1 MRVNLLGF
9 GLIQM
14 LGEEGVGSTVCQC
27 GRPGMKP
34 SEYQQRLRISR
45 ARELPEFSRD
55 SADWYDAE
63 SILESHTHR
72 DPPLNCVAE
81 PSVSDT
87 IADCRASGQGFA
99 ALRDFD
105 LANVRFGVKRT
116 CTVVWRRSLRS
127 LMTV

>member
-1 MRVNLLGF
+1 
-9 GLIQM
+9 M

-45 ARELPEFSRD
+45 ARGLLEFSRD

-81 PSVSDT
+81 PSVSDSL
-87 IADCRASGQGFA
+87 ADCRASGQGIA
-99 ALRDFD
+99 ALRDFSPGF
-105 LANVRFGVKRT
+105 VRFGSILLQKSF
-116 CTVVWRRSLRS
+116 CTGDHNSSGL
-127 LMTV
+127 

>member
-1 MRVNLLGF
+1 
-9 GLIQM
+9 M

-45 ARELPEFSRD
+45 ARELLEFSRD

-81 PSVSDT
+81 PSVSDS

-105 LANVRFGVKRT
+105 LANVLFGSIVLQKSF
-116 CTVVWRRSLRS
+116 CTGIQKF
-127 LMTV
+127 

>member
-1 MRVNLLGF
+1 
-9 GLIQM
+9 M

-27 GRPGMKP
+27 GRPDMKP

-45 ARELPEFSRD
+45 ARGLLEFSRD

-81 PSVSDT
+81 PSVSDS
-87 IADCRASGQGFA
+87 IAACRASGQGFA
-99 ALRDFD
+99 ALQQKVALFVTSSARVMS
-105 LANVRFGVKRT
+105 VRGTSRPSVLQ
-116 CTVVWRRSLRS
+116 VLR
-127 LMTV
+127 LVRA

>member
-1 MRVNLLGF
+1 
-9 GLIQM
+9 M

-45 ARELPEFSRD
+45 ARELLELSRD
-55 SADWYDAE
+55 STDWYDAE

-81 PSVSDT
+81 PGVSDS
-87 IADCRASGQGFA
+87 IADWISTLLTS
-99 ALRDFD
+99 AL
-105 LANVRFGVKRT
+105 GHKQTKRPAWT
-116 CTVVWRRSLRS
+116 LSALPPKADI
-127 LMTV
+127 

>member
-1 MRVNLLGF
+1 
-9 GLIQM
+9 M

-45 ARELPEFSRD
+45 ARELLEFSRD

-72 DPPLNCVAE
+72 DAE
-81 PSVSDT
+81 PSVSDS
-87 IADCRASGQGFA
+87 IADCRASSQEFA
-99 ALRDFD
+99 ALQDFSPGF
-105 LANVRFGVKRT
+105 VR
-116 CTVVWRRSLRS
+116 
-127 LMTV
+127 